1 MSSLEVLKDKFNKLT
16 KGEGNALH
24 NLKNDKTVV
33 IKGTDKVSA
42 VRDREENSTEAENQ
56 LGDTNIHG
64 EVSND
69 AKPFYEHHT

>member
-16 KGEGNALH
+16 KGERNSLH

-33 IKGTDKVSA
+33 IKGADKVSA
-42 VRDREENSTEAENQ
+42 VRDREDNSTEAENQ
-56 LGDTNIHG
+56 LGDTNIYG